1 MLSYPGLP
9 PAYQGTPPSY
19 TSFPP
24 TMPQVFFALQC
35 FQCETFQVAQK
46 TQQQKFA
53 CKLCG
58 AKQSIV
64 RVYAT
69 GAAKDVRPVVQ
80 QLNMA
85 RAHADPYEAA
95 SHTPAPPQPARWDQY
110 PQYFQHEQQQHHHHH
125 HQQQQHQQ
133 HQHQQ
138 QYAPALPPQQ
148 GRWDQYLAPPP
159 PQYEEEEEGG
169 YDDPRFITS
178 VDDRQRGKRK
188 RQGGAADAAG
198 AARQREGRGPP
209 QREDLQRESLQREN
223 LGANAMMRSHGSE
236 AEGCDGF
243 AAARGGHRGHPM
255 VAAPGHAAGGRGGSG
270 LLQGGAQQ
278 PAAQSLSRHA
288 APALA
293 PARAPPPRRDA
304 RDAAAAEDGFFTGG
318 LDLAVE
324 EETWD

>member
-1 MLSYPGLP
+1 
-9 PAYQGTPPSY
+9 
-19 TSFPP
+19 
-24 TMPQVFFALQC
+24 MPQVFFALQC

-85 RAHADPYEAA
+85 RGHADNAPYEAA
-95 SHTPAPPQPARWDQY
+95 SHGPAPQQPRWDQY
-110 PQYFQHEQQQHHHHH
+110 PQYVQHEQH
-125 HQQQQHQQ
+125 QHQHQ

-138 QYAPALPPQQ
+138 QHQQQQHLQQYAPAPPPQQ

-178 VDDRQRGKRK
+178 VEDRQRGKRK

-198 AARQREGRGPP
+198 TARQREGRGA
-209 QREDLQRESLQREN
+209 QREELQRESLQREN
-223 LGANAMMRSHGSE
+223 LGANARRSHGSE
-236 AEGCDGF
+236 AEGCGGF
-243 AAARGGHRGHPM
+243 AAARGSHRDHPM
-255 VAAPGHAAGGRGGSG
+255 VAAPGHAAGGRGSSG
-270 LLQGGAQQ
+270 LLP
-278 PAAQSLSRHA
+278 PAALPLSRHA
-288 APALA
+288 DPALA
-293 PARAPPPRRDA
+293 PARAPPSRRDA

-318 LDLAVE
+318 LDEAVE